1 MKIVT
6 AEQMR
11 EIDRRAAASG
21 ISTGL
26 LMENA
31 GRAVADAI
39 RHFIDY
45 TAGKTV
51 LALAGPGNNG
61 GDALV
66 AARYLHEWGATVNI
80 YLLGSRPADDKNLSL
95 LKELDIPAVQA
106 DRDVKLARLKKLVS
120 ASGVVIDGML
130 GTGRARPLEGSFKE
144 ILETVNAE
152 KKRRPGLVVAA
163 IDIPTGLNADTGA
176 VDPGCLQAD
185 LTVTLGLPKPG
196 LYNFPGAEKTGK
208 LVIADIGIPDHLS
221 AGIETELMTPAWAR
235 AMLPARPASANKGTF
250 GRVLAVVGSENYI
263 GAAYLACMGAA
274 RVGAGVVT
282 LSTARSLQ
290 PILAAKL
297 TEVTYAPLPETGKGT
312 LSAKAAAA
320 ILGILPY
327 YRVLL
332 MGCGQGQL
340 PPTKSFVRNVLTGLP
355 AKPPVMVLDADALNI
370 VSEVDRWWDRLP
382 ADTIVTP
389 HAGEMSRLLKISI
402 DEVQG
407 NRFGICRRA
416 AADWNKVVVLKG
428 AFSIIAEPSGRAR
441 ISDAANAGLASAGTG
456 DVLAGAIAGLAG
468 QGVPPFDAAS
478 LGVYLHAA
486 AGELVKDELGDTGML
501 ASDLLAALPKVIRG
515 LREPLRG
522 E

>member
-21 ISTGL
+21 IATDF

-31 GRAVADAI
+31 GRAVAEAI
-39 RHFIDY
+39 HRFLDY
-45 TAGKTV
+45 TAGKTI

-66 AARYLHEWGATVNI
+66 AARCLHEWGANVI
-80 YLLGSRPADDKNLSL
+80 VYLMSVRTGEDKNLSCL
-95 LKELDIPAVQA
+95 EELDIPVFQLVKDA
-106 DRDVKLARLKKLVS
+106 KLAKLKKLVS
-120 ASGVVIDGML
+120 ASAVVIDGIL
-130 GTGRARPLEGSFKE
+130 GTGKARPLEGNFKE
-144 ILETVNAE
+144 ILNLLNAE
-152 KKRRPGLVVAA
+152 KKRRPALVVAS
-163 IDIPTGLNADTGA
+163 IDIPTGLNANTGA

-185 LTVTLGLPKPG
+185 LTITLGLPKPG
-196 LYNFPGAEKTGK
+196 LYNFPGAEKAGK
-208 LVIADIGIPDHLS
+208 LVIADIGIPTELS
-221 AGIETELMTPAWAR
+221 SGIQTELMTAGWAGTV
-235 AMLPARPASANKGTF
+235 LPARPASANKGTF

-282 LSTARSLQ
+282 LSTAKSLQ

-297 TEVTYAPLPETGKGT
+297 TEVTYAPLPETAKGT
-312 LSAKAAAA
+312 LSQKSASA
-320 ILGILPY
+320 ILSILPY

-332 MGCGQGQL
+332 MGCGLGQH
-340 PPTKSFVRNVLTGLP
+340 PHTKNFVRSVLTGLP
-355 AKPPVMVLDADALNI
+355 ERRPVMVLDADALNI
-370 VSEVDRWWDRLP
+370 LSGIDGWWEQLP
-382 ADTIVTP
+382 ADTIITP
-389 HAGEMSRLLKISI
+389 HTGEMSRLLKISI

-407 NRFGICRRA
+407 NRLEICRKA
-416 AADWNKVVVLKG
+416 ASVWNKIVVLKG

-441 ISDAANAGLASAGTG
+441 VSDAANAGLATAGTG

-468 QGVPPFDAAS
+468 QGIPPFDAAS

-486 AGELVKDELGDTGML
+486 AAEIVRDELGDTGML
-501 ASDLLAALPKVIRG
+501 ASDLLPVLPKVIKR
-515 LREPLRG
+515 LKVN
-522 E
+522 

>member
-21 ISTGL
+21 ITTDF

-31 GRAVADAI
+31 GRAVAEAV

-45 TAGKTV
+45 IAGKTV

-66 AARYLHEWGATVNI
+66 AARCLHEWGAIVNV
-80 YLLGSRPADDKNLSL
+80 YMLSGRTGEDKNLSL
-95 LKELDIPAVQA
+95 IKELDIPVFHIEKDA
-106 DRDVKLARLKKLVS
+106 KLTKLQKLVS
-120 ASGVVIDGML
+120 SSGVVIDGVL
-130 GTGRARPLEGSFKE
+130 GTGKVRPLESSFKE
-144 ILETVNAE
+144 ILDLINGE
-152 KKRRPGLVVAA
+152 KKRRPGLVVTSV
-163 IDIPTGLNADTGA
+163 DIPTGLNADTGA
-176 VDPGCLQAD
+176 VDPSCLLAD

-196 LYNFPGAEKTGK
+196 LYNFPGAEKAGK
-208 LVIADIGIPDHLS
+208 LVIADIGIPAELS
-221 AGIETELMTPAWAR
+221 SGIQTELMTAGWAR
-235 AMLPARPASANKGTF
+235 AALPVRPTGANKGTF

-282 LSTARSLQ
+282 LSTAKSLQ
-290 PILAAKL
+290 PILASKL
-297 TEVTYAPLPETGKGT
+297 TEVTYAPLPETEKGT
-312 LSAKAAAA
+312 LSEKAAAA
-320 ILGILPY
+320 ILSILPY

-332 MGCGQGQL
+332 IGCGLGQL
-340 PPTKSFVRNVLTGLP
+340 PHTKSFIRSVLTGLP
-355 AKPPVMVLDADALNI
+355 EKPPVMILDADALNI
-370 VSEVDRWWDRLP
+370 VSGMDRWWKRLP

-389 HAGEMSRLLKISI
+389 HAGEMSRLMKLPI

-407 NRFGICRRA
+407 NRFEICCRA
-416 AADWNKVVVLKG
+416 ASDWNKIVVLKG

-441 ISDAANAGLASAGTG
+441 VSDAANAGLASAGTG

-468 QGVPPFDAAS
+468 QGISPFDAAS

-501 ASDLLAALPKVIRG
+501 AGDLLPVLPKVIKG
-515 LREPLRG
+515 LKEN
-522 E
+522 